1 MENVV
6 ILVLCQ
12 QVMHDRHCRRREKI
26 VSNPLRLYC
35 SCTSLLYLARC
46 CSDTL
51 CAHGFL
57 FCICF
62 ILSFRSGLRAVFL
75 EMYVI
80 AGFAEV
86 T

>member
-1 MENVV
+1 M
-6 ILVLCQ
+6 LLLTAQQDCQ
-12 QVMHDRHCRRREKI
+12 E
-26 VSNPLRLYC
+26 
-35 SCTSLLYLARC
+35 TLAR